1 MGHYARP
8 DNLDEAC
15 ALLAGAQH
23 WRIVA
28 GGTDI
33 YPALGDAANRASFLD
48 ISALPGLRGVTRDGR
63 GWRIGALTTWTDILR
78 APLPPAFDGL
88 KLAAREVGSVQI
100 QNVATLAGNI
110 CNASP
115 AADGIVALMA
125 LDASVEIAG
134 PSGRRRFPLDE
145 FVLGVRRVD
154 LYPGE
159 IVSAIIVPEPG
170 AASVSHFL
178 KLGARRYLVISIA
191 MAGVNLRFDEQA
203 RVAAAA
209 IVVGACSPVARRLS
223 KLEARLIGAH
233 RDEMP
238 ALVRDGDADVLSP
251 ISDVRAGA
259 AYRDAAVPVLLRRCL
274 AACLEPRPEA
284 S

>member
-1 MGHYARP
+1 MGQYARP
-8 DNLDEAC
+8 ESLGEAC
-15 ALLAGAQH
+15 ALLCTAQP

-33 YPALGDAANRASFLD
+33 YPALGEAANRASLLD
-48 ISALPGLRGVTRDGR
+48 ISALPGLRGVTRDEA
-63 GWRIGALTTWTDILR
+63 GWRIGALTTWTDVLR

-125 LDASVEIAG
+125 LDAQVEIAG
-134 PSGRRRFPLDE
+134 PSSRRLVALDA

-154 LYPGE
+154 LGPGE
-159 IVSAIIVPEPG
+159 IVTAILVPDSG
-170 AASVSHFL
+170 ARSVSHFL

-191 MAGVNLRFDEQA
+191 MAAVNIRFDDDA
-203 RVAAAA
+203 RVASDA
-209 IVVGACSPVARRLS
+209 IVVGACSPVARRLRE
-223 KLEARLIGAH
+223 LEARLIGASG
-233 RDEMP
+233 DELP
-238 ALVRDGDADVLSP
+238 ALVRDD
-251 ISDVRAGA
+251 
-259 AYRDAAVPVLLRRCL
+259 
-274 AACLEPRPEA
+274 
-284 S
+284 

>member
-8 DNLDEAC
+8 ESLDEAC
-15 ALLAGAQH
+15 ALLAGAEP

-28 GGTDI
+28 GGTDV
-33 YPALGDAANRASFLD
+33 YPTLGEAANRASFLD
-48 ISALPGLRGVTRDGR
+48 ISALPGLRGVARDDR

-78 APLPPAFDGL
+78 APLPSAFDGL

-125 LDASVEIAG
+125 LDARVEIVG
-134 PSGRRRFPLDE
+134 PSGHRRVPLDE

-154 LYPGE
+154 LNPGE
-159 IVSAIIVPEPG
+159 ILSAIIVPDPG
-170 AASVSHFL
+170 SPSVSHFL

-191 MAGVNLRFDEQA
+191 MVAVNLRFDEQA

-209 IVVGACSPVARRLS
+209 IAVGACSPVAVRLAT
-223 KLEARLIGAH
+223 LEARLIGAH
-233 RDEMP
+233 RAEMP
-238 ALVRDGDADVLSP
+238 SLVRDEDVDALSP
-251 ISDVRAGA
+251 ISDVRADA
-259 AYRDAAVPVLLRRCL
+259 AYRDAAVPVLVRRCL
-274 AACLEPRPEA
+274 AACREPRAEA
-284 S
+284 T